1 MRPLLLLFAFLQYN
15 LIHAGVV
22 TVCPTC
28 AISTLQQALNV
39 CNPADTLLIK
49 PGHYMS
55 VNTTINKP
63 LTIIGEAYPVLDAQ
77 QKDEVLII
85 CCNQVMVKGLR
96 ICNSKIGDMKDYAG
110 IRIFKADSVQVI
122 DCRLDNT
129 FFGIYVG
136 DSKHVLIKGNKMR
149 GANYGQSNT
158 GNGIQLWKSDS
169 VVIEGNYA
177 EGHRDGIYFEFAKN
191 CLIKNNKCEKNF
203 RYGLHFMFSNN
214 DTYIGNTFTNNGT
227 GVAVMYSHGVHMY
240 SNYFINNWGDAAYGL
255 LLKDITNSIITG
267 NWFSDNTVGVNMEG
281 SNRIHFEHN
290 NFLKNG
296 YAVKIMANCQQDTF
310 YLNNFS
316 GNTFD
321 AGTNGTLSDNV
332 FSGNYWDKYEG
343 YDLDKDGI
351 GDVPYN
357 PVSLY
362 SVIVEKMP
370 YAVMLLRSFAVDL
383 LDRAE
388 KIIPSLV
395 PETIQDKLPKM
406 KIIKA

>member
-1 MRPLLLLFAFLQYN
+1 
-15 LIHAGVV
+15 
-22 TVCPTC
+22 
-28 AISTLQQALNV
+28 
-39 CNPADTLLIK
+39 
-49 PGHYMS
+49 
-55 VNTTINKP
+55 
-63 LTIIGEAYPVLDAQ
+63 
-77 QKDEVLII
+77 
-85 CCNQVMVKGLR
+85 
-96 ICNSKIGDMKDYAG
+96 
-110 IRIFKADSVQVI
+110 
-122 DCRLDNT
+122 
-129 FFGIYVG
+129 
-136 DSKHVLIKGNKMR
+136 
-149 GANYGQSNT
+149 
-158 GNGIQLWKSDS
+158 
-169 VVIEGNYA
+169 
-177 EGHRDGIYFEFAKN
+177 
-191 CLIKNNKCEKNF
+191 
-203 RYGLHFMFSNN
+203 
-214 DTYIGNTFTNNGT
+214 
-227 GVAVMYSHGVHMY
+227 
-240 SNYFINNWGDAAYGL
+240 
-255 LLKDITNSIITG
+255 
-267 NWFSDNTVGVNMEG
+267 MEG